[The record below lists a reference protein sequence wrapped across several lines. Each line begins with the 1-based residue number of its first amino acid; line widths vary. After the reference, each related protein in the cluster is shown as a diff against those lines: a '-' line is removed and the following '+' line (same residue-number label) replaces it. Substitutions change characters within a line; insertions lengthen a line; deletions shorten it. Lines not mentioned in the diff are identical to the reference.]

1 MQKCLRV
8 HPCLFLG
15 STLFMQYI
23 NKRIQ
28 VLLLVAFII
37 QMLTAWHTYF
47 FHSDEYFQII
57 EFASYKLGLSPVSVL
72 PWEFSQQIRPTI
84 QPYIF
89 IGLYKFLVS
98 VGITNRFFM
107 FSMVHVL
114 VGMLGF
120 VLCNYLVIKKF
131 GKEKYLFLLLLL
143 TNFLGLMPF
152 LRCSF
157 SAEAMGGLF
166 LMLSILIL
174 EKALKEN
181 ESFLWAFIA
190 GVLMAFSFY
199 FRFQVAFCFI
209 GLGIWFI
216 VNHSKAIKKMLL
228 VNAGFLVGVG
238 INMCLDIR
246 FYGKFCF
253 TPYNYFYANIVQGK
267 AASFGTSPWWYY
279 IAILA
284 ALTVPLL
291 SIFLF
296 GLFAKSLANFKNPY
310 AVAMLFFVVG
320 HSAVGHKEE
329 RFVFPVLFFMVYLAA
344 EAYRS
349 SMGTQAFISTLW
361 TNKYY
366 GWLIKGGVVFSIM
379 INVLFVIL
387 LAIEPYKQPVK
398 FIKTINEEFKEQPQ
412 QEIVSYK
419 QSPYH
424 TESNLDYHFLSENK
438 LNITVI
444 KEKEAFLAALNRS
457 SGGTK
462 YYTIKY
468 EDAMN
473 DGLES
478 LVQDKKGIV
487 SSGWIWS
494 FANWLGRKYH
504 VYIPDIWLLS
514 RY

>member
-1 MQKCLRV
+1 
-8 HPCLFLG
+8 
-15 STLFMQYI
+15 MQYI
-23 NKRIQ
+23 NIRIQ
-28 VLLLVAFII
+28 ILLVAAFII

-57 EFASYKLGLSPVSVL
+57 EFASYKLGLSPISVL

-89 IGLYKFLVS
+89 MGLYKIFVS
-98 VGITNRFFM
+98 IGITNRFFM

-114 VGMLGF
+114 VGIMGF
-120 VLCNYLVIKKF
+120 VFCNYLIIKKF

-143 TNFLGLMPF
+143 ANFLGLIPF

-174 EKALKEN
+174 EKALKKN
-181 ESFLWAFIA
+181 ESYVWAFVA
-190 GVLMAFSFY
+190 GLIMAFSFY
-199 FRFQVAFCFI
+199 FRFQVAFSFI
-209 GLGIWFI
+209 GLGLWLI
-216 VNHSKAIKKMLL
+216 VNHPKAIKKMFL
-228 VNAGFLVGVG
+228 VKAGFLVGVG
-238 INMCLDIR
+238 INMLLDIR

-284 ALTVPLL
+284 VLTVPLI

-296 GLFAKSLANFKNPY
+296 GLFAKSLANYKNPY

-329 RFVFPVLFFMVYLAA
+329 RFVFPVLFFMVYLAG

-349 SMGTQAFISTLW
+349 SVGTQRLLSKLW
-361 TNKYY
+361 TNKFY
-366 GWLIKGGVVFSIM
+366 GWLIKGGVGFSII

-398 FIKTINEEFKEQPQ
+398 FIKKINEQFTEPR
-412 QEIVSYK
+412 QEIYSYK
-419 QSPYH
+419 QSPYR

-438 LNITVI
+438 LHFTII
-444 KEKEAFLAALNRS
+444 KDKASFLATLSQPSNHP
-457 SGGTK
+457 K

-478 LVQDKKGIV
+478 LVQNRNGIV
-487 SSGWIWS
+487 SSEWIWS
-494 FANWLGRKYH
+494 FTNWLGGKYH

-514 RY
+514 KY

>member
-1 MQKCLRV
+1 
-8 HPCLFLG
+8 
-15 STLFMQYI
+15 MQYI

-28 VLLLVAFII
+28 ILLVVAFII

-72 PWEFSQQIRPTI
+72 PWEFAQQIRPTV

-89 IGLYKFLVS
+89 IGLYKFFTA
-98 VGITNRFFM
+98 VGITDRFFM

-114 VGMLGF
+114 VGILGF
-120 VLCNYLVIKKF
+120 VLCNYLIIKKF

-143 TNFLGLMPF
+143 TNFLGLIPF

-157 SAEAMGGLF
+157 SAEAMGGLY

-181 ESFLWAFIA
+181 EALLWSFIA
-190 GVLMAFSFY
+190 GLLMAFSFY
-199 FRFQVAFCFI
+199 FRFQVALSFI
-209 GLGIWFI
+209 GLGLWFI
-216 VNHSKAIKKMLL
+216 VNHPKAIKKMFL
-228 VNAGFLVGVG
+228 VIAGFLVGVG
-238 INMCLDIR
+238 INMYLDIS

-253 TPYNYFYANIVQGK
+253 TPYNYFYANILQGK

-284 ALTVPLL
+284 ALTVPFISL
-291 SIFLF
+291 FLF
-296 GLFAKSLANFKNPY
+296 GLFAKSLENYKNPY

-349 SMGTQAFISTLW
+349 SVGTQNFIGRIW

-366 GWLIKGGVVFSIM
+366 GWLIKGGVGFSVI

-387 LAIEPYKQPVK
+387 LAIEPYKQPIK
-398 FIKTINEEFKEQPQ
+398 FIKTINEEFKEQHQP
-412 QEIVSYK
+412 EIISYK
-419 QSPYH
+419 QNPYH
-424 TESNLDYHFLSENK
+424 TESDLDYHFLSESK
-438 LNITVI
+438 LHFTVI
-444 KEKEAFLAALNRS
+444 KDKAVFLAALNKPS
-457 SGGTK
+457 ALPK

-468 EDAMN
+468 EDAMS
-473 DGLES
+473 DGLEN
-478 LVQDKKGIV
+478 LVQNKKGIV
-487 SSGWIWS
+487 SAGWIWV
-494 FANWLGRKYH
+494 FTNWLGGNYH

-514 RY
+514 KN